1 MEKTCDA
8 DALALY
14 RMMRLIRRAEEILMK
29 EYHPANEMQCPIHF
43 CTGQEAAPAALSL
56 HLQADDVIMSHY
68 RSHGYYL
75 AKGAPLDAMIAEFY
89 GKSTG
94 SNGGLAGSMEL
105 ASQEHGFHSG
115 AIVGGPLALAV
126 GRAFAQRHRGGGA
139 LTVAVFGD
147 GAMDEGVSYEAL
159 NLAALHELPV
169 LFLCENNRYAAH
181 TPSPMRA
188 ASHDFI
194 ARSASFGVPG
204 RRVPDKSPVALAA
217 AMKEIIAGIR
227 AGRGPFLLE
236 VDTYRFCGHVGPE
249 SDDHLAYR
257 PASEVQA
264 ALDSDPLPAMRR
276 IARESGASDAA
287 LEEIDASCDEL
298 VLAAIKAAK
307 AAPFPRAEDLRGI
320 EAANSYAPVV
330 HALIDAAPTRF
341 LGGQAETRLRP
352 Y

>member
-1 MEKTCDA
+1 MEHTREA
-8 DALALY
+8 VAVALY
-14 RMMRLIRRAEEILMK
+14 RMMRLIRRTEEILMK
-29 EYHPANEMQCPIHF
+29 EYHPANEMQCPMHF
-43 CTGQEAAPAALSL
+43 CIGQEAAPAALSL
-56 HLQADDVIMSHY
+56 HLHADDVIMSHY

-89 GKSTG
+89 GKATG

-105 ASQEHGFHSG
+105 AHHERHFHSG
-115 AIVGGPLALAV
+115 AIVGGPLALAA
-126 GRAFAQRHRGGGA
+126 GSSFAQRYRPGSA

-147 GAMDEGVSYEAL
+147 GAMDEGVSYETL
-159 NLAALHELPV
+159 NLAALHKLPI

-188 ASHDFI
+188 ASHDLI

-204 RRVPDKSPVALAA
+204 RRVLDKDPLELTA
-217 AMKEIIAGIR
+217 AMKEIIAAIR
-227 AGRGPFLLE
+227 AGRGPYFLE

-257 PASEVQA
+257 PEAEVQA

-276 IARESGASDAA
+276 IARARGVPQAV
-287 LEEIDASCDEL
+287 LEDIDVSCDEQ
-298 VLAAIKAAK
+298 VWAAIKAAK
-307 AAPFPRAEDLRGI
+307 TAPFPRTEDLRGI

-330 HALIDAAPTRF
+330 HALIDAAPTQF